1 MYSGGEV
8 LGASTVVASAIV
20 LPNTGGNM
28 LLTIS
33 AGLALVVGVAVLSS
47 SVARMVAKKAY
58 KK

>member
-20 LPNTGGNM
+20 LPNTGGNV
-28 LLTIS
+28 LLTVS
-33 AGLALVVGVAVLSS
+33 ALLALAVGSAVMLTSI
-47 SVARMVAKKAY
+47 ARLVAKKAY